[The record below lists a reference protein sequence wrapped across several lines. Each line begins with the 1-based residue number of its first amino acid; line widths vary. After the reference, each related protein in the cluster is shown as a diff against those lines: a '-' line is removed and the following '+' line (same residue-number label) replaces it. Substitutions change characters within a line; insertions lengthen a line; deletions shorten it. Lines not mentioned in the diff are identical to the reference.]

1 MRDKLRSL
9 EDGTIMS
16 CTINLNSQHDG
27 HSLQSVLEAPLEKK
41 SGKLTWVRIYQISLA
56 RSLAELILVLV

>member
-1 MRDKLRSL
+1 
-9 EDGTIMS
+9 MS